1 MCVGGMGASLP
12 QGTRGPRV
20 GGWHCDGRPHDRPVS
35 PEHRQVGQALP
46 SGTSNVTWGHAR
58 KVKAVGSGFGPIFP
72 TLAAIVSFLETARFR
87 SRRFPAAFSPLLPCC
102 RGPARGTAWAAP
114 SAARAPRG
122 PTQVRPRLLK
132 GGLHS
137 DASPSFENGCLSR
150 KRAAGGCK
158 RGPGRARP
166 ALAQRRTVRGHSST
180 RRLRRPRSSRERVT
194 PGACVGRAT
203 RPLTSQAR
211 LRPEGAWSS
220 RPSPCPAVRIQSR
233 VTCGRRPG

>member
-87 SRRFPAAFSPLLPCC
+87 SRRFLPAPPLLPRASARDGVGGALGC
-102 RGPARGTAWAAP
+102 RGSP
-114 SAARAPRG
+114 G

-158 RGPGRARP
+158 RGRGRARP

-220 RPSPCPAVRIQSR
+220 RPSPCPAVRIQSH

>member
-1 MCVGGMGASLP
+1 MGASLP

-87 SRRFPAAFSPLLPCC
+87 SRRFLPAPRLLPRTSAGDGVGGALGC
-102 RGPARGTAWAAP
+102 RGSPGR
-114 SAARAPRG
+114 

-220 RPSPCPAVRIQSR
+220 CPSPCPAVRIQSR